1 MDTEE
6 KAEIQ
11 EWREKAKKELNDWY
25 ERRDEQLGKTQTSN
39 RYYCLRQLKSTNTS
53 LVLLSDLS
61 QLLCFL
67 INLGANLYFLIS
79 LFLSR
84 NIGFLI
90 CGRIVVLQKF
100 VPNNITFHQLDCS
113 SNFTNS

>member
-67 INLGANLYFLIS
+67 INLYFLIS

-84 NIGFLI
+84 NVGFLI
-90 CGRIVVLQKF
+90 CGRIVILFLF
-100 VPNNITFHQLDCS
+100 VILLYQITSHS
-113 SNFTNS
+113 TN